1 MKLKDICESITVYRG
16 VTKNNL
22 PKRYPGTYYTENP
35 DLAKKYAKQEG
46 TVHTKVIDPVNPLV
60 IDKLIDDEVFRK
72 SIESKFLDFMRRNHP
87 SIDLEDTQLY
97 DNLNS
102 GITDFSY
109 PTIYDNQFLKSM
121 GYDSVKFS
129 YEGGE
134 RVDSWYIM
142 D

>member
-1 MKLKDICESITVYRG
+1 MKLKDICEGITVYRG
-16 VTKNNL
+16 VTHKNL

-35 DLAKKYAKQEG
+35 DLAKRYAKQEG
-46 TVHTKVIDPVNPLV
+46 TVHTKIIDPVNPLV
-60 IDKLIDDEVFRK
+60 IDRLLDDAEFRK
-72 SIESKFLDFMRRNHP
+72 DLEANLVAFMRKHHP
-87 SIDLEDTQLY
+87 TVDLEDTQLY
-97 DNLNS
+97 DNMTS